1 MEQAAKPVLNN
12 SEMGKLWRV
21 FLPVAIANIAI
32 KIHIVGSK
40 YMLWGG
46 VDRLTGLGRTLD
58 EKYNRDLLVVAI
70 AM

>member
-1 MEQAAKPVLNN
+1 
-12 SEMGKLWRV
+12 
-21 FLPVAIANIAI
+21 
-32 KIHIVGSK
+32 
-40 YMLWGG
+40 MLWGG